1 MKSANH
7 FPKIVL
13 TGGSGFLGYNLLNN
27 KVFQDALDCRS
38 YFLAI
43 FITIWAVIFPGTKIA
58 WIVFKNLPESPLE
71 LKKALKFI

>member
-27 KVFQDALDCRS
+27 KVFQDAL
-38 YFLAI
+38 
-43 FITIWAVIFPGTKIA
+43 VIGRTPSHNHQS
-58 WIVFKNLPESPLE
+58 FKKS
-71 LKKALKFI
+71 II